1 MRAAMLSTGIPSL
14 DGIIERVMLGDNIVW
29 LVSSPEQYD
38 YFASRFVEH
47 CVEQGLGLTYVHF
60 DSRVNYAAL
69 ASARDVEVLEFDPRA
84 GPGAASE
91 LLNEHVRDRQS
102 AAHYLF
108 DNLSLLCRAW
118 RDEDGFVE
126 FFRTICPLLFEV
138 EAVAYFGL
146 LKGEQSNN
154 AIAKIRDTTQ
164 ILLDVYEEG
173 GLVFLK
179 PIKVWDRYS
188 ETMFHPHVLS
198 AGQFIP
204 VDSLQ
209 ALNAAR
215 TALSEADLLAGYQ
228 QRTGDQKSLSIRE
241 ELVRSVISNRPEY
254 IRIARDH
261 FSVQDLVDIKSRII
275 GSGAIGGKAA
285 GMLLSNRILRA
296 ACQAE
301 GSQQRLAQLK
311 EPESF
316 FVGSGVYFNFLINNN
331 LLHWLDLKYREPAEM
346 KRAYDQLQR
355 DFQAGEFPRAIRDG
369 LQDVIGAF
377 RGRPIIVRSSSLLED
392 SFNMSFAGKYESVF
406 LGNQGEPNQCLEEL
420 LGALKRVYASSL
432 GPDALTYRRR
442 HGLLESQEHMAALIQ
457 AVEGAPYR
465 GLFFPLV
472 AGVAFSRN
480 PYPWSERIDTR
491 AGLVRLVFGLGTRA
505 VNRVEADYP
514 RLVALSHPGLHPDGD
529 YMSSLSYHQRHMDAI
544 HLTSNRL
551 ETLAIGDQVTADYA
565 GAFYVF
571 SLFHDGFVRA
581 PVSRRLSVEEGTLTV
596 TFQNLLAR
604 TDFVDF
610 MRYVLSK
617 TEESYRYPVDI
628 EFTLD
633 VDERD
638 RVRFCLLQC
647 RPLTQRTEF
656 QPAEMPRDLPSERIL
671 FTTRKAVPNGE
682 LRNVRYIALI
692 DSRSYDA
699 VPTDALRSRLARAIG
714 AINHHPQIVEG
725 QFILIGPGRWGSV
738 NIRLGVPVTY
748 AEIHN
753 ARLLMEMARP
763 RDGYTPE
770 VSYGTHFF
778 QDLVE
783 SETFYLPVY
792 PEDPMCAYNERFFS
806 EAENRL
812 PHFAAEYADLAP
824 YLKLIDVFVSAS
836 GLYAHVAMNQRESL
850 GMGYLAP
857 RSEEREMTAASRG

>member
-1 MRAAMLSTGIPSL
+1 MRSVALSTGIPSL
-14 DGIIERVMLGDNIVW
+14 DAIIERVMLGDNIVW

-47 CVEQGLGLTYVHF
+47 CVERRLGLTYVHF
-60 DSRVNYAAL
+60 DRRVDYSAL
-69 ASARDVEVLEFDPRA
+69 ASARDIEVVELDPRE
-84 GPGAASE
+84 GPSAASE
-91 LLNEHVRDRQS
+91 LLGEHVRARQS

-108 DNLSLLCRAW
+108 DNLSVLCGAW
-118 RDEDGFVE
+118 QDEDSFVE
-126 FFRTICPLLFEV
+126 FFRTICPLLFQV
-138 EAVAYFGL
+138 EAVAYFAL
-146 LKGEQSNN
+146 VKGAQSNN

-173 GLVFLK
+173 GLVLLK

-188 ETMFHPHVLS
+188 ERMFHPHVLS

-204 VDSLQ
+204 VESLQ
-209 ALNAAR
+209 PLHAPR
-215 TALSEADLLAGYQ
+215 TAASEADLLAGYQ
-228 QRTGDQKSLSIRE
+228 LRTGDEKSLSLRE
-241 ELVRSVISNRPEY
+241 ELIRSVISNRPEY
-254 IRIARDH
+254 IRIARDY
-261 FSVQDLVDIKSRII
+261 FPVQDLVDIKSRII

-285 GMLLSNRILRA
+285 GMLLSNRVLRA
-296 ACQAE
+296 ACQRD
-301 GSQQRLAQLK
+301 GSEQRLAQLR
-311 EPESF
+311 EPQSF

-331 LLHWLDLKYREPAEM
+331 LLHWLDLKYREPVEM
-346 KRAYDQLQR
+346 RRAYQELQR

-369 LQDVIGAF
+369 LEEVIRAF
-377 RGRPIIVRSSSLLED
+377 RGHPIIVRSSSLLED

-406 LGNQGEPNQCLEEL
+406 LGNQGEPNECLDQL
-420 LGALKRVYASSL
+420 LSAIKQVYASSL

-442 HGLLESQEHMAALIQ
+442 HGLLEFQEHMAALIQ
-457 AVEGAPYR
+457 TVEGEPYK
-465 GLFFPLV
+465 GLFFPMV

-480 PYPWSERIDTR
+480 PYPWSDRIDTR
-491 AGLVRLVFGLGTRA
+491 SGLMRLVFGLGTRA

-529 YMSSLSYHQRHMDAI
+529 YMSSLRYHQRHMDAI
-544 HLTSNRL
+544 VLAANKF
-551 ETLAIGDQVTADYA
+551 ETLPIREWISGDYP
-565 GAFYVF
+565 GAFHVF
-571 SLFHDGFVRA
+571 SLFRDGFVRA
-581 PVSRRLSVEEGTLTV
+581 PVSHHLPADEGELTV

-604 TDFVDF
+604 TDFVDL
-610 MRYVLSK
+610 MRYVLEK
-617 TEESYRYPVDI
+617 TEESYSYPVDI
-628 EFTLD
+628 EFTLG
-633 VDERD
+633 VDEAG

-656 QPAEMPRDLPSERIL
+656 QPADIPRDLPRERIL

-682 LRNVRYIALI
+682 LHNVRYIALI
-692 DSRSYDA
+692 DSRAYDEI
-699 VPTDALRSRLARAIG
+699 PTDALRSRLARAIG
-714 AINHHPQIVEG
+714 AINHHPQVVEG

-783 SETFYLPVY
+783 SETFYLPLY
-792 PEDPMCAYNERFFS
+792 PEDPTCTYNERFF
-806 EAENRL
+806 AESKNCL
-812 PHFAAEYADLAP
+812 AHFAPEHADLSP
-824 YLKLIDVFVSAS
+824 YLKLLDVPASAP
-836 GLYAHVAMNQRESL
+836 GLYAHVAMSQKESL

-857 RSEEREMTAASRG
+857 RSEQQGTDSASHR